1 MARKLILM
9 VALVSAVG
17 FGFGWITE
25 DLCCLGGSYAD
36 DPNTPVV
43 AAEFALPSHLQA
55 VPKAVLPTTG
65 LAPAAEDM
73 VRVGSSSQ
81 APEVYPA
88 AFSSLQNPRR
98 C

>member
-1 MARKLILM
+1 M
-9 VALVSAVG
+9 ALVAAVG

-36 DPNTPVV
+36 DPNSPIV

-55 VPKAVLPTTG
+55 APKAVLPTVALDPDAVHDTRVG
-65 LAPAAEDM
+65 TSKVAPATE
-73 VRVGSSSQ
+73 SSGL
-81 APEVYPA
+81 
-88 AFSSLQNPRR
+88 SSLQNPRR